1 MNKQYSGKLNIVI
14 RDAKTGEIKQEVS
27 ADNMITDAV
36 VSILNSSLAR
46 REQRTSIYNTKSII
60 QLLMGGVMLFN
71 SAIDE
76 THIVPNPA
84 ESETMIG
91 NANDGTTIS
100 GSNLKGDFIS
110 ATIDKDG
117 AEFVWEFD
125 STHGNGTIA
134 AICLTSNQGGELG
147 CKIQARDEN
156 NVSNSFTDFFTNL
169 EPSDDEDFEE
179 HCNALGSGYID
190 EDTGQ
195 ISTIYQD
202 PGVWVFNS
210 TGKVNKFDVPTYGTG
225 YKYEANLKQGY
236 NLNRYYNDARFAE
249 NYDYYVKKEQFTP
262 PSNNLKI
269 IGGPVSSKAY
279 AAYAEAVV
287 DEQYNES
294 VVLHLATYSGT
305 SGHVRDIDISSMV
318 DAIIADYANH
328 GSSDYFD
335 VYAKATAINY
345 AIEAGAVKAYG
356 DYLYWFVGNISNPA
370 DSNDFVKICVLEPN
384 GGYSC
389 VSPSSSSPFYNLIR
403 ECSQADVL
411 HGVLWSNSQGCEAT
425 NIDIFA
431 IGEDIYLYA
440 GGYYFYIDNNI
451 KAYPHM
457 YLKDGKKIMKALMKD
472 SFSDIPYYRIL
483 GDSGIYYEASSPLAY
498 TYSLE
503 YTFTKQLLRLNYLA
517 TICNLQTPVVK
528 TSADTLTLTY
538 TIQRTQNNSS
548 EEEEQL

>member
-1 MNKQYSGKLNIVI
+1 MNKQYSGKLNIVV

-46 REQRTSIYNTKSII
+46 RENVTNIRNTKSII

-71 SAIDE
+71 NQIDE
-76 THIVPNPA
+76 THVVPSPA
-84 ESETMIG
+84 ECDTMIG
-91 NANDGTTIS
+91 NGNDGTSIS
-100 GSNLKGDFIS
+100 GSNLKGDFVS

-117 AEFVWEFD
+117 AEFVWKFD
-125 STHGNGTIA
+125 TTHGNGTIA
-134 AICLTSNQGGELG
+134 AVCLTSNQGGELG
-147 CKIQARDEN
+147 CKIQARDVN
-156 NVSNSFTDFFTNL
+156 NVNNSFTDYITNL
-169 EPSDDEDFEE
+169 EPSDDEDFDES
-179 HCNALGSGYID
+179 CNSLGDGYID

-202 PGVWVFNS
+202 KGVWVFNS
-210 TGKVNKFDVPTYGTG
+210 SGKVNKFDVPGYGTG

-236 NLNRYYNDARFAE
+236 NLNKFYNDSSSAE
-249 NYDYYVKKEQFTP
+249 NYEYYVKKEQFTP
-262 PSNNLKI
+262 PSNDLHI
-269 IGGPVSSKAY
+269 IGGVVGSKAY

-294 VVLHLATYSGT
+294 LILHLATYSG
-305 SGHVRDIDISSMV
+305 SGGHVSNIDISAMA
-318 DAIIADYANH
+318 DAIIADYASH

-335 VYAKATAINY
+335 IRAKATAINY
-345 AIEAGAVKAYG
+345 AIEAGAVKSCG
-356 DYLYWFVGNISNPA
+356 DYLYWLVGNINNPA
-370 DSNDFVKICVLEPN
+370 DSNDFLKICVLEPN

-389 VSPSSSSPFYNLIR
+389 VNPSASSPFYNLVR
-403 ECSQADVL
+403 EAGSGEIF
-411 HGVLWSNSQGCEAT
+411 HGVLWSNSQGCTAEQF
-425 NIDIFA
+425 DIFA
-431 IGEDIYLYA
+431 IGEDVYLYA

-457 YLKDGKKIMKALMKD
+457 YLKDGKKIMKALMQD

-483 GDSGIYYEASSPLAY
+483 GDAGLGYEDNSPLAY
-498 TYSLE
+498 NYSLP

-538 TIQRTQNNSS
+538 TIQRSNNNIQ
-548 EEEEQL
+548 EEDN